1 MSDEMHPNCDRIS
14 PLPVISWPKMLI
26 NASVGEISTII
37 G

>member
-26 NASVGEISTII
+26 NAWRHFLAI
-37 G
+37 GW